1 MPVQATGS
9 RHSATYST
17 HVLFRLH
24 TASRFHAVAESTG
37 GCAVGIQ
44 HVWQWHGLR
53 ACVASSPSARC
64 SANPIITIKQHYLA
78 QRLRLP
84 AKLQSREQQH

>member
-1 MPVQATGS
+1 MPVQTTGS
-9 RHSATYST
+9 RHSATYPT

-44 HVWQWHGLR
+44 HVWQWHGFR
-53 ACVASSPSARC
+53 ACVASGPSARC
-64 SANPIITIKQHYLA
+64 SAIPTVAIKQHPLA

-84 AKLQSREQQH
+84 AKVQSPEQQH